1 MGLVSGFVISLW
13 VGIGSQIYPP
23 LPVRTKPLSL
33 SIEGCNITSGNLTST
48 EIPLTTVF
56 STPGAERY
64 EFKCS
69 NKACLFFKETQ
80 TSAEYLGYC
89 NYPSLVYLPHC
100 LRCSSF
106 L

>member
-1 MGLVSGFVISLW
+1 MGLVSGFIISLW

-23 LPVRTKPLSL
+23 LPERTKPLYL
-33 SIEGCNITSGNLTST
+33 STAGCNISSGNLTST
-48 EIPLTTVF
+48 EIPLTTIF

-64 EFKCS
+64 MS
-69 NKACLFFKETQ
+69 SS
-80 TSAEYLGYC
+80 SAVTKHVFSLKKHKYLGYY
-89 NYPSLVYLPHC
+89 NNPSLVYLPHC